1 MTESKL
7 RQLIREELDETHNQ
21 AISRMLDMDLW
32 TFDQSEEGWQSLPP
46 DLQIDALRAY
56 IEGPLRL
63 PARPSK
69 SGKHGDKNT
78 TIWHLGQALA
88 IRGDPGDKA
97 QAVTWMKLCKKR
109 RKKPDND
116 QWNNYV
122 DATIAFLEDDR
133 EAFKTH
139 ASGKNYNS
147 ETLERL
153 RSRWGDSY
161 SQAYSY

>member
-88 IRGDPGDKA
+88 IRGDPGDKV
-97 QAVTWMKLCKKR
+97 QAVQWMKRCKS
-109 RKKPDND
+109 PDDD

-133 EAFKTH
+133 AAFEEH
-139 ASGKNYNS
+139 AKGENYNS
-147 ETLERL
+147 KTLKRL

>member
-7 RQLIREELDETHNQ
+7 WQLIREELDETHDQ

-32 TFDQSEEGWQSLPP
+32 TFDQTPEGWRSLPE

-56 IEGPLRL
+56 IEGPLRR

-97 QAVTWMKLCKKR
+97 QAVQWMKLCNKS
-109 RKKPDND
+109 PDDD

-122 DATIAFLEDDR
+122 DATIAFLGDDR
-133 EAFKTH
+133 AAFEKH
-139 ASGKNYNS
+139 ASGENYNR

-153 RSRWGDSY
+153 RSGWGTSY
-161 SQAYSY
+161 SQAY

>member
-32 TFDQSEEGWQSLPP
+32 TFDQSPEGWRSLPK

-97 QAVTWMKLCKKR
+97 QAVQWMKLCKK
-109 RKKPDND
+109 PDDD

-122 DATIAFLEDDR
+122 DATIAFLKDNR
-133 EAFKTH
+133 TAFEEH
-139 ASGKNYNS
+139 ASGENYNS

>member
-1 MTESKL
+1 MKITESKL
-7 RQLIREELDETHNQ
+7 RQLIREELDETHDQ

-32 TFDQSEEGWQSLPP
+32 TFDQTQEGWRSLPK

-56 IEGPLRL
+56 IDGPLRL

-69 SGKHGDKNT
+69 SGELGDKNT

-88 IRGDPGDKA
+88 IRGGPGDKV
-97 QAVTWMKLCKKR
+97 QAVKVMKRCN
-109 RKKPDND
+109 DVEDDD

-122 DATIAFLEDDR
+122 NATIAFLKGDGK
-133 EAFKTH
+133 AFEKH

-147 ETLERL
+147 STLERL
-153 RSRWGDSY
+153 RNGWGKSY
-161 SQAYSY
+161 SQAY

>member
-1 MTESKL
+1 MKRITESKL
-7 RQLIREELDETHNQ
+7 RQLIREELDETHDQ

-97 QAVTWMKLCKKR
+97 QAVRWMKRSKN
-109 RKKPDND
+109 PDDD
-116 QWNNYV
+116 QWDNYI

-133 EAFKTH
+133 TAFEEH
-139 ASGKNYNS
+139 ASGENYNS
-147 ETLERL
+147 FTLGRL
-153 RSRWGDSY
+153 RSGWGEPY
-161 SQAYSY
+161 SQAY

>member
-7 RQLIREELDETHNQ
+7 RQLIREALDEAHDHD
-21 AISRMLDMDLW
+21 ISRMLDMDLW
-32 TFDQSEEGWQSLPP
+32 TFDQSPEGWWSLPK

-97 QAVTWMKLCKKR
+97 QAVQWMKLCKK
-109 RKKPDND
+109 PDDD

-122 DATIAFLEDDR
+122 DATIAFLKDNR
-133 EAFKTH
+133 TAFEEH
-139 ASGKNYNS
+139 ASGENYNS

-161 SQAYSY
+161 SQAY